1 MDFTGRE
8 GARFKKRRDFK
19 VTARVWI
26 LEGSQSGSRKPGSDP
41 LELTFIVR
49 DFRIQGKPH
58 LFLEAFLLSSGRAS
72 LFFLNSPCSLKQVDH
87 LCFPPSRQ
95 GPLGGPQPWAA
106 TLLFRGGN
114 GIWGRLGSLCGHR
127 LPVQLAGGSLGNVCL
142 TFYSWLI

>member
-1 MDFTGRE
+1 MDFAGSE

-41 LELTFIVR
+41 LELTLIVR

-95 GPLGGPQPWAA
+95 GPLGGPRAWAA
-106 TLLFRGGN
+106 TLLFGEEMGYGGALEASV
-114 GIWGRLGSLCGHR
+114 GTGCPSSWQGAPWGMY
-127 LPVQLAGGSLGNVCL
+127 V
-142 TFYSWLI
+142 